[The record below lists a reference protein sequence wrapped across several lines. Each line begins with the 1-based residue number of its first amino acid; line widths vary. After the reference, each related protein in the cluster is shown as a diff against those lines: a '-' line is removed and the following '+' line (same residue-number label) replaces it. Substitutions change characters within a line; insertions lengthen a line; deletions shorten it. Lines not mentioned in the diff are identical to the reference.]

1 MLAAAEMRLLVASE
15 VADFIAELDE
25 RAFAAYRE
33 AKLFTEATLARF
45 HGTAPLIVAW
55 RCVILRI
62 DFDVASGRYYVS
74 DLCVESFDPSHPT
87 GGIARAR
94 RPEFAHD
101 LVLASEIWIAAPSK
115 TAARKA
121 SVAHRSQERLMLDAG
136 AGGFRPHWREVPAAI
151 AGVNH
156 AGLCVGKN
164 HLAPP

>member
-15 VADFIAELDE
+15 VADFVAELDE

-33 AKLFTEATLARF
+33 AKSFAETTLARIVS
-45 HGTAPLIVAW
+45 TAPLIVVW

-62 DFDVASGRYYVS
+62 DLDAASGRYYVS
-74 DLCVESFDPSHPT
+74 DVRIETFDPSHPT
-87 GGIARAR
+87 GGMARAR
-94 RPEFAHD
+94 PPEFAHGD
-101 LVLASEIWIAAPSK
+101 LVLASEIWIAVPAKS
-115 TAARKA
+115 AARKA
-121 SVAHRSQERLMLDAG
+121 SIAHRSQVLDARS
-136 AGGFRPHWREVPAAI
+136 GGFRPHWRDVPAAI